1 MSGQQ
6 KYIKHNPA
14 VLSIILLLKVQK
26 LVRVYRDYYRI
37 LLLNQFQDDPLPANI
52 NIQSLFRLD
61 NL

>member
-6 KYIKHNPA
+6 KYIKHNPT

-37 LLLNQFQDDPLPANI
+37 LLLNQLQDDPLPANI